1 LGELSERPK
10 AFSYVRMS
18 TSGQLLGD
26 SLRRQ
31 LEASR
36 TYASKHVFELID
48 ETLRDLGV
56 SAYKGANVKEGAL
69 GQFLEAAKGG
79 KIPPGSFLLV
89 ESIDRISRQ
98 EITKALKLFLSI
110 IDAGINLVTLN
121 DEHVYSAQKTD
132 LTDLIVSLVGMSRAH
147 EESLHKSRRVAAAWA
162 NKRKNASTK
171 PLTATC
177 PAWLRLNSDRS
188 RYEVIEPRAEIVR
201 YIFAESA
208 AGIGSYKITRL
219 LNEKRVRC
227 LGPGNGWQSSS
238 VKHLLTNRAVLGE
251 YQCHRYV
258 NGKRVPDGEP
268 VKGYFPAIID
278 ETTFYRV
285 QGGLRQRRGRGGR
298 KGPSVANLFAG
309 GLLRCAYCRGTMKRE
324 GKGDRGRSS
333 IVCYG
338 ALHGLGCERARWAYE
353 DFETS
358 VLLFVR
364 ELDLGSIMG
373 DDDSKRAV
381 LEKEIAALN
390 GQLGD
395 VRDRMEKAYGL
406 LDAGAATD
414 FVAKKL
420 NELDARRVELED
432 VIREKKDV
440 LDEVRSEQRGF
451 ADVKPLIEHLRG
463 AGDEIYRTRSMIASR
478 LRSIVETILVA
489 LQGDAHLTQ
498 RAMEVARQHGDQ
510 AVVDHLERMTD
521 RRRYFI
527 VVFKD
532 GSMRAVYPSDNDPM
546 QFDEQLTSSRE
557 TGMVHHIPGASMT
570 VFEPTGSK

>member
-1 LGELSERPK
+1 
-10 AFSYVRMS
+10 MS

-36 TYASKHVFELID
+36 TYASKHGFELID

-98 EITKALKLFLSI
+98 EITKALTLFLSI

-358 VLLFVR
+358 VLSFVR

-440 LDEVRSEQRGF
+440 LDEVRSERRGF

>member
-1 LGELSERPK
+1 LSERPK

-36 TYASKHVFELID
+36 TYASKHGFELVD

-98 EITKALKLFLSI
+98 EITKALTLFLSI

-285 QGGLRQRRGRGGR
+285 QAGLRQRRGRGGR
-298 KGPSVANLFAG
+298 KGPSVGNLFAG
-309 GLLRCAYCRGTMKRE
+309 GLLRCAYCKGTMKRE

-358 VLLFVR
+358 VLSFVR
-364 ELDLGSIMG
+364 ELDLGSIIG
-373 DDDSKRAV
+373 DDDSKRAG

-420 NELDARRVELED
+420 SELDARRVELED
-432 VIREKKDV
+432 VIREKKGV

-532 GSMRAVYPSDNDPM
+532 GSMRAVYPTDNDPM
-546 QFDEQLTSSRE
+546 QFEEQLTSSRE
-557 TGMVHHIPGASMT
+557 TGMVRHTPGASMT
-570 VFEPTGSK
+570 VFEPIDSK

>member
-1 LGELSERPK
+1 LSERPK

-36 TYASKHVFELID
+36 TYASKHGFELID

-98 EITKALKLFLSI
+98 EITKALTLFLSI

-358 VLLFVR
+358 VLSFVR

-440 LDEVRSEQRGF
+440 LDEVRSERRGF

>member
-1 LGELSERPK
+1 
-10 AFSYVRMS
+10 
-18 TSGQLLGD
+18 
-26 SLRRQ
+26 
-31 LEASR
+31 
-36 TYASKHVFELID
+36 
-48 ETLRDLGV
+48 V

-69 GQFLEAAKGG
+69 GRFLDAAKAG
-79 KIPPGSFLLV
+79 KIPRGSFLLV

-98 EITKALKLFLSI
+98 EITKALTLFLSI

-121 DEHVYSAQKTD
+121 DEHIYSAQKTD
-132 LTDLIVSLVGMSRAH
+132 LTDLIVSLVGMSRAQ

-162 NKRKNASTK
+162 NKRKNASTR

-219 LNEKRVRC
+219 LNEKRVPC
-227 LGPGNGWQSSS
+227 LGPGSGWHSSS
-238 VKHLLTNRAVLGE
+238 VKHILTNRAVLGE

-268 VKGYFPAIID
+268 VKGYFPPIVD
-278 ETTFYRV
+278 EATCYRV
-285 QGGLRQRRGRGGR
+285 QAGLRQRRSRGGR
-298 KGPSVANLFAG
+298 KGTSVANLFAG
-309 GLLRCAYCRGTMKRE
+309 ALLKCAYCRRTMKRE
-324 GKGDRGRSS
+324 GKGEWGRSS

-353 DFETS
+353 HFEAS
-358 VLLFVR
+358 VLSFVR
-364 ELDLGSIMG
+364 ELDLGSIIG

-381 LEKEIAALN
+381 LENEIAALN

-420 NELDARRVELED
+420 NELDARRVELEEL
-432 VIREKKDV
+432 IREKKGV
-440 LDEVRSEQRGF
+440 LDEVRAEQRGF

-510 AVVDHLERMTD
+510 AVVDHLKRMTD

-546 QFDEQLTSSRE
+546 QFEEQLTSSRE
-557 TGMVHHIPGASMT
+557 TGMVRHTPGASMT